1 MIDAHQHF
9 WRLARGDY
17 GWLTPALAPIHR
29 DFGPPDLAPILARHG
44 IARTILVQAAPTV
57 AETEYLLAIAHAT
70 PFVAGVVGWVD
81 FDARDAP
88 DVVAR
93 LAADPRLVGLRP
105 MVQDIADDDWL
116 ARPAHAPVFEAL
128 VAHGLVFD
136 ALVLPRHLPRLAR
149 VLERHPALTVVVDHG
164 AKPRIRERE
173 IERWRTDLATLA
185 THPQTHCKL
194 SGLVTEALPNAG
206 PDVLVPYIDA
216 LLGLFGADRLLWGSD
231 WPVVELAGGYD
242 RWREIS
248 LAALAGL
255 SAAERAAVLGGTA
268 ERLYLARKWGQT
280 LPRWQFPEMGSD
292 PAFGAYFSQ
301 NGARISRLSVLPAAL
316 RGKSSITITRSTR
329 W

>member
-29 DFGPPDLAPILARHG
+29 DFGPDDLAPILARHG
-44 IARTILVQAAPTV
+44 IGRTILVQAAPTA
-57 AETEYLLAIAHAT
+57 AETGFLLEIAHAT

-81 FDARDAP
+81 FEARDAP
-88 DVVAR
+88 DAVAR

-116 ARPAHAPVFEAL
+116 ARPALAPVFEAM

-149 VLERHPALTVVVDHG
+149 VLERHPALAVVVDHG

-173 IERWRTDLATLA
+173 IDSWRADMATIA
-185 THPQTHCKL
+185 ANPRAHCKL
-194 SGLVTEALPNAG
+194 SGLVTEAPPNAG
-206 PDVLVPYIDA
+206 LDALVPYVDT
-216 LLGLFGADRLLWGSD
+216 LLGLFGADRLAWGSD
-231 WPVVELAGGYD
+231 WPVVNLAGGYD

-268 ERLYLARKWGQT
+268 ERLYHHR
-280 LPRWQFPEMGSD
+280 E
-292 PAFGAYFSQ
+292 
-301 NGARISRLSVLPAAL
+301 
-316 RGKSSITITRSTR
+316 
-329 W
+329 

>member
-29 DFGPPDLAPILARHG
+29 DFGPPDLASILARHG
-44 IARTILVQAAPTV
+44 IERTILVQAAPTV
-57 AETEYLLAIAHAT
+57 AETEFLLAIARAT
-70 PFVAGVVGWVD
+70 PFVAGVVGWLD
-81 FDARDAP
+81 FEARDAP
-88 DVVAR
+88 DAVAR

-116 ARPAHAPVFEAL
+116 ARPSHAPVFEAM

-149 VLERHPALTVVVDHG
+149 VLERHPALAVVVDHG
-164 AKPRIRERE
+164 AKPRIRDRE
-173 IERWRTDLATLA
+173 IDRWRASMTAIA
-185 THPQTHCKL
+185 AHPQAHCKL
-194 SGLVTEALPNAG
+194 SGLVTEASPDAG
-206 PDVLVPYIDA
+206 LEVLAPYIDT
-216 LLGLFGADRLLWGSD
+216 LLDRFGPERLLWGSD

-242 RWREIS
+242 HWRALS

-268 ERLYLARKWGQT
+268 ERLYLHR
-280 LPRWQFPEMGSD
+280 E
-292 PAFGAYFSQ
+292 
-301 NGARISRLSVLPAAL
+301 
-316 RGKSSITITRSTR
+316 
-329 W
+329 